1 VRAVVYRR
9 YGGPKQL
16 GLTDVPV
23 PSAGDGEVLVRVH
36 AASVNSWDW
45 DLLVGKA
52 TNRIGALRS
61 PRYPILGA
69 DIAGT
74 IEAAGGG
81 VARLRVGDEVFGD
94 ISGHGWGGYAEY
106 VSVPE
111 AALAPKSASL
121 AFEEAASLPQAGILA
136 LQSVEYR
143 RPVEPGERVLINGAG
158 GGAGTLAVQLAKS

>member
-1 VRAVVYRR
+1 M
-9 YGGPKQL
+9 
-16 GLTDVPV
+16 
-23 PSAGDGEVLVRVH
+23 PSVGDGEVLVRVH

-74 IEAAGGG
+74 IEAVGSD

-94 ISGHGWGGYAEY
+94 ISGHSWGGYAEY
-106 VSVPE
+106 VSVPQT
-111 AALAPKSASL
+111 ALAVKSPSL
-121 AFEEAASLPQAGILA
+121 SFEEAASLPQAGILA
-136 LQSVEYR
+136 LQSLEYR
-143 RPVEPGERVLINGAG
+143 RLWSRASASSSTVPGEGRGPLPCSWRRWPVPR
-158 GGAGTLAVQLAKS
+158 